1 MSKENKSEALSRRKA
16 LLFLGLGAALSIVVP
31 TVLAV
36 SGANAQEK
44 AGEEAN
50 KSGTERRQE
59 RRTHRTER
67 RQERRTHRTER
78 RQERRAGREER
89 REARRTGR
97 AERHGT
103 PPGDTT
109 KPKQ

>member
-16 LLFLGLGAALSIVVP
+16 LSFLGLGAALSMVVP
-31 TVLAV
+31 TVLIV
-36 SGANAQEK
+36 SDANAQEK
-44 AGEEAN
+44 AGEEAS

-67 RQERRTHRTER
+67 RQERRT
-78 RQERRAGREER
+78 GRKER
-89 REARRTGR
+89 REERRTGR

-103 PPGDTT
+103 PPEDTT

>member
-16 LLFLGLGAALSIVVP
+16 LSFLGLGAALSIVVP
-31 TVLAV
+31 AVLAV
-36 SGANAQEK
+36 SDANAQER

-50 KSGTERRQE
+50 KSG
-59 RRTHRTER
+59 TER